1 MTFLLCLDDF
11 YTTHYDINRTAA
23 TRDQSTKTR
32 NYCDVLLLSKL
43 GLPVAV
49 IRQLTTIS
57 FQTTILKAHQEFGVA
72 SIRAYSTLDREEMET
87 DPKIPDPPTY
97 MKLHGREALP
107 RFTAQSLG

>member
-1 MTFLLCLDDF
+1 MTSIAPPPPA
-11 YTTHYDINRTAA
+11 TSQQKREITAMYSIIKVRF
-23 TRDQSTKTR
+23 T
-32 NYCDVLLLSKL
+32 V
-43 GLPVAV
+43 PVAV